1 MDNTWTFSFEK
12 NQVQCKNNVYSI
24 VPSVQ
29 ENFYA
34 YISFVIAWQQK
45 GM

>member
-1 MDNTWTFSFEK
+1 MDITWTFSFEK
-12 NQVQCKNNVYSI
+12 NQVQCKNSVYSM

-34 YISFVIAWQQK
+34 YISFIIAWQQK